1 MREFIGEQY
10 LAAEDAGTAAHLA
23 DAARAAADQLRREG
37 TPVHYVRSIFI
48 PEDETCIHVFRADSI
63 DAVRAAAASSS
74 LQLERIAEAVSHS
87 GAPSARS
94 RQLANEA
101 RTCAMSEEKR

>member
-10 LAAEDAGTAAHLA
+10 LAAEDAGTAADRA

-37 TPVHYVRSIFI
+37 TPVHHVRSIFI
-48 PEDETCIHVFRADSI
+48 PEDETCIHLFRADSI
-63 DAVRAAAASSS
+63 DAVRTVAARSS

-87 GAPSARS
+87 GPESGRS
-94 RQLANEA
+94 RQPANET
-101 RTCAMSEEKR
+101 RTCAVSEEKR